1 MLGGDIKGATMSTP
15 DVRSVQDDRL
25 LLGVAEVARR
35 LDMGERTI
43 WRLAGSGDLP
53 APLKIGGRR
62 LWHLPTLE
70 QFIAKQAAQ
79 EGGRR

>member
-1 MLGGDIKGATMSTP
+1 MATP
-15 DVRSVQDDRL
+15 DSRSVHDNRL
-25 LLGVAEVARR
+25 LIGVAEVSRVTG
-35 LDMGERTI
+35 LGERTI

-70 QFIAKQAAQ
+70 QFIADQAAQ

>member
-1 MLGGDIKGATMSTP
+1 MRSRKRATMATP
-15 DVRSVQDDRL
+15 DMQSVHDDRL
-25 LLGVAEVARR
+25 LIGVAEVSRVTG
-35 LDMGERTI
+35 LGERTI

-70 QFIAKQAAQ
+70 RFILEKAA

>member
-1 MLGGDIKGATMSTP
+1 MATPET
-15 DVRSVQDDRL
+15 RSVQDDRL
-25 LLGVAEVARR
+25 LIGVAEVSRVTG
-35 LDMGERTI
+35 LGVRTI

-70 QFIAKQAAQ
+70 QFIAERAA
-79 EGGRR
+79 EGGLR